1 MLHRKTSPRAALQ
14 VAVTLTLFAASVNV
28 RAQSGNPP
36 PPSNTDVPVREVVLF
51 SSGVGYFQHEGSV
64 HGDASAELRFKTTQI
79 NDILKSLV
87 LNDLDGGHVG
97 VVTYPSQ
104 DPLEK
109 TLASFQVDI
118 SDNPSQG
125 DLLNKLRGARITLS
139 IGGAN
144 GLENV
149 TGSVLGVEERETPG
163 GKEGAPPLKRQYLNL
178 VTDKGIRS
186 LELARVDRFQL
197 DDPGLQEELNR
208 ALAAVAGARDQDK
221 KPVSIRFNGQGDRH
235 VRLGYV
241 VETPI
246 WKASYRLVLPEK
258 GAKDKQ
264 GMLQGW
270 AIVENQTDNDW
281 RDVRLS
287 LVSGRP
293 ISFIQ
298 DLYQPL
304 YVPRPTVV
312 PELYASLRPQEY
324 EGGQDDQQSD
334 KATST
339 MAAAGKIDYDRKAYP
354 GGAAKRGDGITA
366 RAPAAPAPLQL
377 MTGVGSAP
385 VTAGNR
391 TGTYG
396 ISANAIDALLLD
408 NGTAATPKPMN
419 VSESVAPLS
428 DTAKV
433 GELFQYTVAN
443 VSLAR
448 QKSAMIPIINDPV
461 EAEKVSIYNQGVLA
475 THPLNGARVR
485 NTTEDKKHLLQGPV
499 TVFDGGRYAGDAR
512 IDDVPPGQTRLLS
525 YGVDLQML
533 TTAKDLEN
541 KQVIQTGKIVKG
553 VLQLTHKSVSAKE
566 YSTENKGEEDKTLVI
581 EHPLRA
587 GWKLTDTPAPVET
600 TDKLYRFQQPV
611 AAGKT
616 EKFTVREESV
626 ESQTVALMSVAPEN
640 VLVYSQRGEI
650 PAPVRDALAKVVARK
665 QEAAATQDQIN
676 QKDAQI
682 NGLSEDQK
690 RIRENIRSVDRT
702 SAYSTRLLK
711 KLDDQE
717 SQLEKMHSDVDALRS
732 KLDGQN
738 KELADSL
745 NNLSVG

>member
-1 MLHRKTSPRAALQ
+1 MLFPRKNSPRAALW
-14 VAVTLTLFAASVNV
+14 VAATFALFAVSVNV
-28 RAQSGNPP
+28 RAQSANPP
-36 PPSNTDVPVREVVLF
+36 PPANTDVPVREVVLF

-64 HGDASAELRFKTTQI
+64 RGDATAELRFKTTQI

-139 IGGAN
+139 ITGAN
-144 GLENV
+144 GLETV
-149 TGSVLGVEERETPG
+149 TGNVLGVEQREVPG
-163 GKEGAPPLKRQYLNL
+163 AKEGTAPLKREYLNL

-186 LELARVDRFQL
+186 LELAKVDRFQL
-197 DDPGLQEELNR
+197 DDSALQEELNR
-208 ALAAVAGARDQDK
+208 ALAAVSGARDQDK

-246 WKASYRLVLPEK
+246 WKASYRLVLPDK
-258 GAKDKQ
+258 DAKDKK

-281 RDVRLS
+281 KDVRLS

-324 EGGQDDQQSD
+324 EGGQGGPSD
-334 KATST
+334 RVVVTGSNIPTAEES
-339 MAAAGKIDYDRKAYP
+339 
-354 GGAAKRGDGITA
+354 GAKDV
-366 RAPAAPAPLQL
+366 
-377 MTGVGSAP
+377 TGVGSAAP
-385 VTAGNR
+385 VVRRQKQLRTIGGGALDQAATTAGSGR
-391 TGTYG
+391 SDGY
-396 ISANAIDALLLD
+396 DMPALPP
-408 NGTAATPKPMN
+408 APPMN
-419 VSESVAPLS
+419 FSESVAPMS

-448 QKSAMIPIINDPV
+448 QKSAMIPIINDPI
-461 EAEKVSIYNQGVLA
+461 EAEKVSIYNQSVLA
-475 THPLNGARVR
+475 THPLNGARVK

-525 YGVDLQML
+525 YGVDLEMGVIP
-533 TTAKDLEN
+533 KDLES
-541 KQVIQTGKIVKG
+541 KQAIQTGKIIKG
-553 VLQLTHKSVSAKE
+553 VLYVTNKSVSAKE
-566 YSTENKGEEDKTLVI
+566 YSTENKGDDSKTLVI
-581 EHPLRA
+581 EHPVRA
-587 GWKLTDTPAPVET
+587 GWKLTNTPAPVET

-616 EKFTVREESV
+616 EKFTVHE
-626 ESQTVALMSVAPEN
+626 EN
-640 VLVYSQRGEI
+640 VQSQSIYLAQVTPDNILYYGRAGEI
-650 PAPVRDALAKVVARK
+650 PAPVRDALAKVAAQK
-665 QEAAATQDQIN
+665 QASADTQRQIN
-676 QKDAQI
+676 EKDTQI
-682 NGLSEDQK
+682 NVLSGDQT
-690 RIRENIRSVDRT
+690 RIRENIKSVDRT
-702 SAYSTRLLK
+702 SAYATRLLK

-717 SQLEKMHSDVDALRS
+717 SQLEKWRADAEALHA
-732 KLDGQN
+732 KLDAQN
-738 KELADSL
+738 KELNEML
-745 NNLSVG
+745 NNLNVG